1 MFNNINNILFTQLQQ
16 TVILFYAIS
25 FHNKRLILVN
35 TEQQTH
41 IKISALQLYNCLALD
56 VLECLLLDV
65 LRFRY

>member
-25 FHNKRLILVN
+25 FHYKRLILVN

-41 IKISALQLYNCLALD
+41 FKISALQLYNCLALD